1 MSSAVIRTVAQWA
14 RESPKLDK
22 INRTAYLISKSLK
35 NNYIMYE
42 FDEIG
47 LKFKNRQL
55 SRNCH
60 NKILD
65 NNCYNDDYS
74 ILSMMITYVMSLLR
88 NKT

>member
-1 MSSAVIRTVAQWA
+1 
-14 RESPKLDK
+14 
-22 INRTAYLISKSLK
+22 
-35 NNYIMYE
+35 MYE

-74 ILSMMITYVMSLLR
+74 IIINDDNIRDVITQ
-88 NKT
+88 K

>member
-1 MSSAVIRTVAQWA
+1 
-14 RESPKLDK
+14 
-22 INRTAYLISKSLK
+22 
-35 NNYIMYE
+35 MYE

-65 NNCYNDDYS
+65 NNYYNDDYS
-74 ILSMMITYVMSLLR
+74 ILSMMITYMMSLLR
-88 NKT
+88 NKTYKVVTMTTITIYY